1 MGVFSHIFAPR
12 LGSSITHI
20 ATRIEKGLPL
30 EMEECPD
37 LETMSVARAHESLME
52 QSSILLEMC
61 GNSEII
67 PLAQENLAP
76 PYQCL
81 DPVNVLEYQVVEE
94 PEHGQ
99 KPQQSEEIVW
109 AVEDPGQQQQQLQ
122 QHEGIIL
129 AVEDPELIRLAEEC
143 SVGNTFN
150 TWNEET
156 SAGEQNPNFE
166 DLLVRNNRQSQD
178 ELEDAD
184 WVPHQQEQNQ
194 KSTLSTSKSRVNMRN
209 KHRKGRSRKPLEE
222 IDDKAKKKNVV
233 RCRNY
238 RFEKKVREEKKLSD
252 LQELEKRNLELKR
265 KEVEVRGK
273 REKVQNAY
281 LALIKYGRIKFALGF

>member
-1 MGVFSHIFAPR
+1 MGKQNRGEIPALTSVSHFFAPR

-20 ATRIEKGLPL
+20 ATWIEKGLPL
-30 EMEECPD
+30 KMEQCPSFQ
-37 LETMSVARAHESLME
+37 TMSVARAHENLME
-52 QSSILLEMC
+52 QSSILLQMC
-61 GNSEII
+61 GNNSEII
-67 PLAQENLAP
+67 PLAQENP

-81 DPVNVLEYQVVEE
+81 EPVDVLEYQVVDE
-94 PEHGQ
+94 PEHLQ
-99 KPQQSEEIVW
+99 ELQQSEEIVW
-109 AVEDPGQQQQQLQ
+109 
-122 QHEGIIL
+122 

-150 TWNEET
+150 TWIEEN
-156 SAGEQNPNFE
+156 SASEQNPNFE
-166 DLLVRNNRQSQD
+166 DLLVRDNRTSQD
-178 ELEDAD
+178 ELEDAE
-184 WVPHQQEQNQ
+184 WVPHQEEQNQ
-194 KSTLSTSKSRVNMRN
+194 KSSLSTSKSRVNIKN

-252 LQELEKRNLELKR
+252 LQSLEKRNIELKR

>member
-1 MGVFSHIFAPR
+1 MG
-12 LGSSITHI
+12 THI

-37 LETMSVARAHESLME
+37 LQIMSVACAHENLME

-81 DPVNVLEYQVVEE
+81 DPVNVLEYQVVEQ
-94 PEHGQ
+94 PEHVQ
-99 KPQQSEEIVW
+99 QPQQSEGIVW
-109 AVEDPGQQQQQLQ
+109 
-122 QHEGIIL
+122 

-150 TWNEET
+150 TWSEET
-156 SAGEQNPNFE
+156 SVGEQNPNFE
-166 DLLVRNNRQSQD
+166 DLFKRNNRQSQD

-194 KSTLSTSKSRVNMRN
+194 KSILSTSKSRVNMRN

-238 RFEKKVREEKKLSD
+238 RFEKKVRNRNQIINRPHICHFSPRKFSPRKFRT
-252 LQELEKRNLELKR
+252 EL
-265 KEVEVRGK
+265 
-273 REKVQNAY
+273 A
-281 LALIKYGRIKFALGF
+281 